1 MDTYCAL
8 AHRGRYHGPVLIDVT
23 LAIRP
28 DMPHWPGSTAPLCE
42 WETRLDRGEES
53 DASKWTLSAH
63 QGTHVD
69 APSHFIPG
77 AAGIEDVGLDVLCGP
92 VHVIGI
98 DDDSPIRADHIG
110 EIPAGAERVLF
121 RTTNSTTGRLHRS
134 FDPGYVA
141 VSAQAA
147 EALVAKGILLV
158 GIDYLSVECFGSS
171 DFPAHHTLLG
181 AGVPIIEGLDLAA
194 AEPGRYELTCLP
206 IRLTNAEAAPARVI
220 LTR

>member
-1 MDTYCAL
+1 MDTFDRLYTIA
-8 AHRGRYHGPVLIDVT
+8 GMLIDVT
-23 LAIRP
+23 LAVRP
-28 DMPHWPGSTAPLCE
+28 DMPHWPGSTSPLCE
-42 WETRLDRGEES
+42 WETRMDRGEES

-77 AAGIEDVGLDVLCGP
+77 AAGIEDVPLDLLCGP
-92 VHVIGI
+92 VYVVEIPE
-98 DDDSPIRADHIG
+98 DSPIRADHVAELPPG
-110 EIPAGAERVLF
+110 VERVLF
-121 RTTNSTTGRLHRS
+121 RTTNSTTGRLFRP

-147 EALVAKGILLV
+147 EALVAKGIRLV
-158 GIDYLSVECFGSS
+158 GIDYLSVECFGAT

-194 AEPGRYELTCLP
+194 AEPGHYQLTCLP
-206 IRLTNAEAAPARVI
+206 IRLTAAEAAPARVI